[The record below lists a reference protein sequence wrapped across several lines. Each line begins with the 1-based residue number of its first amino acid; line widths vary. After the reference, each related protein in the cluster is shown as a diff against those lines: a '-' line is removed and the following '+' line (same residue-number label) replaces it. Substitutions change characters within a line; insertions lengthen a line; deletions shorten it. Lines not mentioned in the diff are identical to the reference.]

1 MRNFF
6 WLVSKKKSTKG
17 QNETPINM
25 SSRDAI
31 SRSRHIMPSTRKQ
44 GDASAVLSYQEDP
57 NPSRCVSTSKFR
69 LLCLFV
75 VVGDCL
81 LNFATLAFV
90 GLALKWDL
98 TFGDEAPHRHPHV
111 PEENYIQRPNNLLSI
126 IMISTSLNFAESIVL
141 LVFYCC
147 NMRRPPSFN
156 PCYRSLR
163 VAALFYSWLCIVL
176 VGMSLA
182 ACWALQMNLYPPD
195 LRFIGCQHPSECELV
210 CMPPVQ
216 LSPPPPPPVSPVLPS
231 GEVYL
236 LYALCVCIALFK
248 FASYGIGI
256 PFSVIRWKFT
266 SVYE

>member
-1 MRNFF
+1 
-6 WLVSKKKSTKG
+6 
-17 QNETPINM
+17 
-25 SSRDAI
+25 
-31 SRSRHIMPSTRKQ
+31 MPSTRKQ

-176 VGMSLA
+176 VGMSNCLHRHLLPCRPCCLLA
-182 ACWALQMNLYPPD
+182 K
-195 LRFIGCQHPSECELV
+195 
-210 CMPPVQ
+210 
-216 LSPPPPPPVSPVLPS
+216 
-231 GEVYL
+231 
-236 LYALCVCIALFK
+236 CICSTRCA
-248 FASYGIGI
+248 FASRYSSLLATVLAFHSRSFGGNS
-256 PFSVIRWKFT
+256 PRFTNEEREKVAATEDVAGSVSSRIADGR
-266 SVYE
+266 